1 MRDYEESEGTSGLTY
16 FISGVVLGAVA
27 ALLFAPKA
35 GEETRKD
42 IGDFLETNREKGRS
56 MVGKV
61 LDKIPGR
68 VKGAAAVGAVR
79 EGGEAAVNEVKE
91 RLS

>member
-1 MRDYEESEGTSGLTY
+1 MRDYESDSTSGLTY
-16 FISGVVLGAVA
+16 FISGAVLGAVV

-42 IGDFLETNREKGRS
+42 LTDFLETNREKGRGL
-56 MVGKV
+56 VNKV
-61 LDKIPGR
+61 MDKIPAR
-68 VKGAAAVGAVR
+68 VKGAAAMGAVK
-79 EGGEAAVNEVKE
+79 EGTEAGINEVKD